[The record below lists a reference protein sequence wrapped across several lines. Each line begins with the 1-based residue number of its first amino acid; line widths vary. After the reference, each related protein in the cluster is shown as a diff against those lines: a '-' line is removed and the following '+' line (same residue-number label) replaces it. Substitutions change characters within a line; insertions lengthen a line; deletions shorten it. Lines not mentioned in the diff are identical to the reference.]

1 MADTEQSCTLCDLP
15 VSEPAV
21 ENETGDPFCCRGCR
35 DVHGTLS
42 EREDLSPDD
51 NLEHIQ
57 ETLTEETETPEGY
70 ERTFLRVDGM
80 HCATC
85 ETFIEARASDH
96 EDVAGVAASYITDT
110 VRIDHDPA
118 VEESEL
124 TEAVTGLGYRAYA
137 RDDPLGKRRAE
148 DNILTRLIVGA
159 VFGMM
164 VMLNYVAIIYPTY
177 FDGLYYPAETAAFLA
192 EMLASASAAYFYLVV
207 GLLSSIVLFY
217 TGGPILKGAWV
228 SLRTREPNMDLLVA
242 LAATAAWAYSTLA
255 IFLGAEHIYYDVSV
269 GIVLVVTAGSY
280 YESQIKRKATEQL
293 ANLTE
298 SQVSETRRYHSDG
311 STTTVPVA
319 DLSGGERVL
328 VRDGERI
335 PVDGVVHEGEGTVDE
350 AVVTGES
357 LPVAKTAGDEVVG
370 GSLLQD
376 GSLVIEVNEGAT
388 SSVDRITDMVWDLQ
402 SADHGIQQLA
412 DRLATVF
419 VPVVLVLAM
428 VVGVAH
434 FALGA
439 SASETLLVALTVLI
453 VSCPCALGL
462 ATPLAIATSIHAA
475 LERGIVVFDE
485 TIFERLRDVEVVIF
499 DKTGTLTTGEMRVR
513 DADGPEDLF
522 EQAALLET
530 RSSHPIAEAIAT
542 AYGNADRNTDS
553 DEYDSP
559 GRVDPES
566 LIVDRSDQ
574 QTTDGGVVVDEDDEH
589 DEAGEHD
596 ETAELDD
603 QDECEAR
610 VSGFQSY
617 ATGVGGTVDGA
628 DLLVGHPDLFAEQG
642 WSVPDA
648 FGSQIDDAR
657 DGGNVPVL
665 VGRDGTAEGLL
676 VVGDEPREGWESV
689 LADLAAQDIEVAILT
704 GDERDAAT
712 AFEDHPAV
720 DHVFAGVPPEAKAE
734 TVQQFGAGRQ
744 TVMVG
749 DGTNDA
755 PALASANLGIALGSG
770 TALAADAAD
779 VAIVT
784 DDLRSLETVFDLAA
798 AANSR
803 VKQNIG
809 WAFLYNSIA
818 IPLAITGLINP
829 LFAAVAMGLS
839 STLVVTN
846 SSRKLL
852 E

>member
-1 MADTEQSCTLCDLP
+1 
-15 VSEPAV
+15 
-21 ENETGDPFCCRGCR
+21 
-35 DVHGTLS
+35 
-42 EREDLSPDD
+42 
-51 NLEHIQ
+51 
-57 ETLTEETETPEGY
+57 
-70 ERTFLRVDGM
+70 
-80 HCATC
+80 
-85 ETFIEARASDH
+85 
-96 EDVAGVAASYITDT
+96 
-110 VRIDHDPA
+110 
-118 VEESEL
+118 
-124 TEAVTGLGYRAYA
+124 
-137 RDDPLGKRRAE
+137 
-148 DNILTRLIVGA
+148 
-159 VFGMM
+159 
-164 VMLNYVAIIYPTY
+164 
-177 FDGLYYPAETAAFLA
+177 
-192 EMLASASAAYFYLVV
+192 
-207 GLLSSIVLFY
+207 
-217 TGGPILKGAWV
+217 
-228 SLRTREPNMDLLVA
+228 
-242 LAATAAWAYSTLA
+242 
-255 IFLGAEHIYYDVSV
+255 
-269 GIVLVVTAGSY
+269 
-280 YESQIKRKATEQL
+280 
-293 ANLTE
+293 
-298 SQVSETRRYHSDG
+298 
-311 STTTVPVA
+311 
-319 DLSGGERVL
+319 
-328 VRDGERI
+328 
-335 PVDGVVHEGEGTVDE
+335 
-350 AVVTGES
+350 
-357 LPVAKTAGDEVVG
+357 
-370 GSLLQD
+370 
-376 GSLVIEVNEGAT
+376 
-388 SSVDRITDMVWDLQ
+388 MVWDLQ
-402 SADHGIQQLA
+402 SANHGIQQLA

-439 SASETLLVALTVLI
+439 SGSETLLVALTVLI

-462 ATPLAIATSIHAA
+462 ATPLAIATSVRAA

-485 TIFERLRDVEVVIF
+485 TIFERLRDVDVVIF

-542 AYGNADRNTDS
+542 AYGSTGQGLDPDEHDS
-553 DEYDSP
+553 S

-574 QTTDGGVVVDEDDEH
+574 QTTDGGVVVDDDEEH

-596 ETAELDD
+596 ETAEHDD
-603 QDECEAR
+603 SDECEAR
-610 VSGFQSY
+610 VTDFQSY
-617 ATGVGGTVDGA
+617 ATGVGGTVDRA

-648 FGSQIDDAR
+648 FGAQIDDAR

-676 VVGDEPREGWESV
+676 VVGDEPREGWKSV
-689 LADLAAQDIEVAILT
+689 LTDLAAQDIEVAILT

-755 PALASANLGIALGSG
+755 PALASADLGIALGSG

-784 DDLRSLETVFDLAA
+784 DDLRSLETIFDLAA